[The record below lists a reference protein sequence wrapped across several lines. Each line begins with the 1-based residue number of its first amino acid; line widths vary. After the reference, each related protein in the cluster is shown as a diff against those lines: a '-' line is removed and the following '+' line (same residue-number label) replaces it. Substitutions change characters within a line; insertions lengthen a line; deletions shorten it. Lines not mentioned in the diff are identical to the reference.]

1 MEAFPIEVMG
11 YLVDIV
17 TPLRKNESEVLL
29 LRALVPNLLS
39 QDTSPAI
46 IGFPHT
52 HRFCSLLHY
61 SFLFRGE
68 ADEQLVGFRLL
79 RFLFPFPCPSQG

>member
-11 YLVDIV
+11 YLVYIV

-39 QDTSPAI
+39 QDASPAI
-46 IGFPHT
+46 VGFSHAYGLGCL
-52 HRFCSLLHY
+52 FQDGLLLR
-61 SFLFRGE
+61 SE
-68 ADEQLVGFRLL
+68 ADEKLVC
-79 RFLFPFPCPSQG
+79 FLF